1 MTKPQTRLRTSSSSG
16 GKQQIRFHL
25 VREGEPV
32 PEIAPPDIVKPRRR
46 KHAGHAAH
54 AAHAAPVLMSLEAEP
69 HCPLCDFVITRF
81 DAGIYLATGHCGP
94 CHEALEEE

>member
-1 MTKPQTRLRTSSSSG
+1 MTKPQTRIRESSSRG

-32 PEIAPPDIVKPRRR
+32 PEIAPLRIAKARPR
-46 KHAGHAAH
+46 KHA
-54 AAHAAPVLMSLEAEP
+54 APMQSMEAEP
-69 HCPLCDFVITRF
+69 HCPLCDVVITRF
-81 DAGIYLATGHCGP
+81 DAGVYIATGRCGP

>member
-32 PEIAPPDIVKPRRR
+32 PEIAPPYIVKPRRR
-46 KHAGHAAH
+46 KHAAHDAH
-54 AAHAAPVLMSLEAEP
+54 AEPMQMSLEAEP

>member
-1 MTKPQTRLRTSSSSG
+1 MTKPQTRLRTSSAPG
-16 GKQQIRFHL
+16 GRQKIRFHL

-32 PEIAPPDIVKPRRR
+32 PEIAPPHIVKPRRR
-46 KHAGHAAH
+46 KHEAQAQ
-54 AAHAAPVLMSLEAEP
+54 MSLEAEP

>member
-16 GKQQIRFHL
+16 GKQQIRFRL

-32 PEIAPPDIVKPRRR
+32 PEIAPPYIVKPRRR
-46 KHAGHAAH
+46 KHAAH

-81 DAGIYLATGHCGP
+81 DAGIYFATGHCGP

>member
-1 MTKPQTRLRTSSSSG
+1 MTKLQTRLRESSSPG

-32 PEIAPPDIVKPRRR
+32 PEIAPSRIERPRRR
-46 KHAGHAAH
+46 KPAAQMQ
-54 AAHAAPVLMSLEAEP
+54 MSMEAEP
-69 HCPLCDFVITRF
+69 HCPLCDVVITRF
-81 DAGIYLATGHCGP
+81 DAGVYIATGRCGP

>member
-1 MTKPQTRLRTSSSSG
+1 MNMTKPQTRSRESSSPG

-32 PEIAPPDIVKPRRR
+32 PEIAPPRIVKPRRR
-46 KHAGHAAH
+46 KYGASARTS
-54 AAHAAPVLMSLEAEP
+54 MEAES
-69 HCPLCDFVITRF
+69 HCPLCDVAITRF
-81 DAGIYLATGHCGP
+81 DAGVFIATGYCGP

>member
-1 MTKPQTRLRTSSSSG
+1 MTKPQTRLRTSSAPG
-16 GKQQIRFHL
+16 GRQKIRFHL

-32 PEIAPPDIVKPRRR
+32 PEIAPPHIAKPRRG
-46 KHAGHAAH
+46 KH
-54 AAHAAPVLMSLEAEP
+54 AAHAAPVQMALEAEP

>member
-1 MTKPQTRLRTSSSSG
+1 MTKPQTRFREPSPS

-32 PEIAPPDIVKPRRR
+32 PEFAPLRVAKPRRR
-46 KHAGHAAH
+46 KHLAP
-54 AAHAAPVLMSLEAEP
+54 APVSMEAEP
-69 HCPLCDFVITRF
+69 HCPLCDMVITRF
-81 DAGIYLATGHCGP
+81 DAGVYIATGRCGP